1 VQSGNLELNNVGLY
15 RGTRLEVNHN
25 PLIYPALVLFEPI
38 DCIDWIMF
46 VKYCH

>member
-1 VQSGNLELNNVGLY
+1 MQSGNLELNNLGLY
-15 RGTRLEVNHN
+15 SGTRSEVNHN

-46 VKYCH
+46 VIYYH